1 MNDTQRIEALLAGA
15 EWGNVTLA
23 RKEARELAQKLKAR
37 GEPGAA
43 AVLAEK
49 LDTPGD
55 VSLDP
60 DEARALLEQ
69 LRASGRRWVFGT
81 NEARELSA
89 LKPPERAPG
98 PEPEPGPEEK
108 TGFFAR
114 LFRKRDE

>member
-1 MNDTQRIEALLAGA
+1 MNDTQRIEALLAEA
-15 EWGNVTLA
+15 DLGNVTLP
-23 RKEARELAQKLKAR
+23 RKDARELVQKLKAR

-43 AVLAEK
+43 ATLAEK

-89 LKPPERAPG
+89 LKPPERE
-98 PEPEPGPEEK
+98 PEPEPEPEQK
-108 TGFFAR
+108 VGFFAR
-114 LFRKRDE
+114 FFGKRDE